1 LRSIEPSGEAS
12 KVLAYAVARQTIVG
26 ISVSGGVVPEAFVNS
41 RRFVSTLAIVL
52 ALLLGAFARPS
63 VAMTYDISRT
73 VGTGTVVGTIQTDGV
88 IGTPLTS
95 GDVTGW
101 NLTLTIGALTTN
113 LTNLNS
119 GLTLAG
125 SDLTATLTGLFFN
138 FSGND
143 GGYVL
148 FQAPPGLNGKDYYC
162 DAASS
167 SPCIQGESVVPGM
180 YPDPAGFQNA
190 PMSGNQIIAAAETPL
205 PKAWTMML
213 IGLFAVGLF
222 AHGYVTCRVSRT
234 AVVGTA

>member
-1 LRSIEPSGEAS
+1 LRRKQLLEF
-12 KVLAYAVARQTIVG
+12 QFQ
-26 ISVSGGVVPEAFVNS
+26 GGVVIEAFVSS
-41 RRFVSTLAIVL
+41 RRFVSTPAIVL
-52 ALLLGAFARPS
+52 ALLLGALSRPS
-63 VAMTYDISRT
+63 VAMTYDVSRA

-95 GDVTGW
+95 GDVTAW

-138 FSGND
+138 FSGSD

-167 SPCIQGESVVPGM
+167 NPCIQGESIVPGM
-180 YPDPAGFQNA
+180 YPDPTGFQNA

-213 IGLFAVGLF
+213 IGLFALGLF
-222 AHGYVTCRVSRT
+222 ARGYVTRGVSRT
-234 AVVGTA
+234 AVVGAA